1 MIVPDFKRLLLLA
14 RLSALVYET
23 DEAKLEAGVVALGL
37 TFVGFAANSECQ
49 AMVVGEPA
57 GQVVVIRGTQ
67 VTGNLSLAELWD
79 DADPGHVDLG
89 DGALVRAG
97 AWSALDELWDDQ
109 LGGMVDP
116 LRPITVTGHSLG
128 GQRAVLFPWL
138 LPADA
143 DSEASV
149 CRLPAS
155 ATTASGPGKDERSRR
170 SRRSAARRGNQSER
184 TRRWGTA
191 MFFFRSK
198 SRPPPA
204 PSRVRSP
211 AMTFA

>member
-23 DEAKLEAGVVALGL
+23 DEAKLEAGVVALGM

-143 DSEASV
+143 DVSV
-149 CRLPAS
+149 VAFAPPKAGNAEFYHHAYARPPLIVTRCDDFAPAWAPLDTVTCQPCPS
-155 ATTASGPGKDERSRR
+155 LHLTSPGWTSASGASW
-170 SRRSAARRGNQSER
+170 
-184 TRRWGTA
+184 T
-191 MFFFRSK
+191 
-198 SRPPPA
+198 
-204 PSRVRSP
+204 
-211 AMTFA
+211 